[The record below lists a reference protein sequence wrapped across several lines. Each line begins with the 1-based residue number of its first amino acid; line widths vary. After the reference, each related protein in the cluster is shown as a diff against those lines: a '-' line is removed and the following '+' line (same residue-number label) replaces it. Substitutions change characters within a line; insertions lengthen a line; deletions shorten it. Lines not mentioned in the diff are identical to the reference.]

1 MCDSGINKGGYLE
14 QGKSV
19 ASPTVSIES
28 LSNKLVIDSYE
39 GIYVATFYVTGA
51 YLQAEMHNNNTSLV
65 NLRG

>member
-39 GIYVATFYVTGA
+39 GIYVATF
-51 YLQAEMHNNNTSLV
+51 M
-65 NLRG
+65 